1 MDKIPLPQS
10 YHNFSDKRTILGIP
24 NGINVLSN
32 FAILI
37 PAIIYYRKRGKNNL
51 LFIHLLLLAI
61 ASSYYHLNP
70 SDDTL
75 FWDFLMIATTSM
87 IIFTMMSET
96 KNGGLFYLFGILSV
110 IYWKMTG
117 DLRLYLIILIGL
129 PLYIVLK
136 YYKDITLRKY
146 VITFIITFTLA
157 RLFEHNDHFMYQIT
171 NQQISGHTLKHII
184 GSIGILSVVKILE
197 KTNKF

>member
-1 MDKIPLPQS
+1 MPLPQS

-24 NGINVLSN
+24 NGFNVLSN

-37 PAIIYYRKRGKNNL
+37 PAIFYYRKRGKNNL

-61 ASSYYHLNP
+61 ASSYYHLTP

-87 IIFTMMSET
+87 IIFTMMSGT
-96 KNGGLFYLFGILSV
+96 KNGELFYLFGILSV

-117 DLRLYLIILIGL
+117 DLRLYLVILIGM
-129 PLYIVLK
+129 PLYIALK
-136 YYKDITLRKY
+136 YYENKKVKND
-146 VITFIITFTLA
+146 VILL
-157 RLFEHNDHFMYQIT
+157 LFFYTQ
-171 NQQISGHTLKHII
+171 
-184 GSIGILSVVKILE
+184 
-197 KTNKF
+197 